1 MMYNAYISICIIYIS
16 FEAVLMDVLLIFQ
29 LTVVIKKNED
39 CASHDFVTYRAR
51 TDNLPGTFEN
61 GQSDVGPDKSV
72 AIRVMDPGKHVEI
85 YLRFID
91 TTIRVRQIGRYF
103 TFAIKMPQEIVEQS
117 VDDDTQQLCVQGC
130 PEQEQ
135 INYKKYLAEKRKI
148 LDLHVGDIAMTSDQA
163 SELCRKSQVVDFYFD
178 SCVFDLMTTG
188 DKNFTI
194 AAHQLVEDLT
204 ALTPG
209 IVKTQENRTYLTPYE
224 EIHPSSGCRLK
235 SDFIPWTCALA
246 VLLCFLFDQR
256 NS

>member
-1 MMYNAYISICIIYIS
+1 M
-16 FEAVLMDVLLIFQ
+16 
-29 LTVVIKKNED
+29 
-39 CASHDFVTYRAR
+39 TYRAR
-51 TDNLPGTFEN
+51 TNYLPGTFEN
-61 GQSDVGPDKSV
+61 GRSDVGPDKSV
-72 AIRVMDPGKHVEI
+72 AIQVMEPGKHVEI

-117 VDDDTQQLCVQGC
+117 LGDDTQQLCVQGC

-148 LDLHVGDIAMTSDQA
+148 MDLNQGDIAMTSKRA
-163 SELCRKSQVVDFYFD
+163 SELCRQSQVVDFYFD

-188 DKNFTI
+188 DENFTI
-194 AAHQLVEDLT
+194 AAHQLLEDLT
-204 ALTPG
+204 ELSPD
-209 IVKTQENRTYLTPYE
+209 IVKTQENRTYLNYE

-235 SDFIPWTCALA
+235 SNFIPWTCALA